1 MHFLEGP
8 GIILSEQKKFVL
20 RVPGK
25 LLVDVGCTVYAV
37 KGAQITVS
45 CRANSTN
52 GATKIEWFK
61 DGFPVKERFE
71 ANVAA
76 RLGSL
81 TIRVL
86 NRFNEGTYTCKASSS
101 EGVTEA
107 LFTAKIAGELRI
119 FQRFILPRKLNT
131 RVRRSRTPFDK
142 NVDFLDD
149 FSVNARNADIF

>member
-1 MHFLEGP
+1 M
-8 GIILSEQKKFVL
+8 
-20 RVPGK
+20 
-25 LLVDVGCTVYAV
+25 DVGCTVYAV

-61 DGFPVKERFE
+61 DGFPIGERFE

-81 TIRVL
+81 TIRAL
-86 NRFNEGTYTCKASSS
+86 NRFNEGTYTCKASSN

-107 LFTAKIAGELRI
+107 LFTAKIAGELRR
-119 FQRFILPRKLNT
+119 FQRFILPKELN
-131 RVRRSRTPFDK
+131 RDPRRNERFFQDHSTEPAAQMIKSYVILQLF
-142 NVDFLDD
+142 VD
-149 FSVNARNADIF
+149 

>member
-1 MHFLEGP
+1 MQLLRCIFLEGP

-25 LLVDVGCTVYAV
+25 LSVDVGCTVYAI

-52 GATKIEWFK
+52 GATKIEWLK
-61 DGFPVKERFE
+61 DGFPIGERFE

-76 RLGSL
+76 RLGLL

-86 NRFNEGTYTCKASSS
+86 NRFNEGTYTCKASSN

-107 LFTAKIAGELRI
+107 LFTAKIAGELRR
-119 FQRFILPRKLNT
+119 FQRFILPRELN
-131 RVRRSRTPFDK
+131 RDPM
-142 NVDFLDD
+142 
-149 FSVNARNADIF
+149 RNERFFQDHSNQQPR